1 ELTAR
6 TTAARPDAF
15 TPAHALGLH
24 AGNTYARITKPMT
37 TTDLARTTAQPPDTA
52 RTTSHP
58 LAPHGPVIGTP
69 AGRPPAGIDA
79 GDAAAPRRAV
89 TGTLQGR
96 AERYRVERVLWGWW
110 RSEETWM
117 KTSGRHRRSKRPSLA
132 QPAPAF
138 GHPWDLFPAYPRSGR
153 RGDHRA
159 ARAAV
164 LAGELPHAHRPAA

>member
-1 ELTAR
+1 TAR
-6 TTAARPDAF
+6 TTAARHDAF

-37 TTDLARTTAQPPDTA
+37 TTDLARTTAQHPDTA
-52 RTTSHP
+52 RTTLHR
-58 LAPHGPVIGTP
+58 LAQHGLVIRTS
-69 AGRPPAGIDA
+69 AGWAPTAIDA
-79 GDAAAPRRAV
+79 RDAAAARLGV

-96 AERYRVERVLWGWW
+96 AERYRVERVLWAWW

-132 QPAPAF
+132 QPALAF